1 MADAGKRRVCYY
13 YEPEIGNYYYGQGN
27 AMKPHRVRMTHSLLE
42 GYGLLHRMRVL
53 RPIPASNRD
62 LLRFHSDDY
71 IAFLRSATPDRHLD
85 ADILRR
91 FNMSDDCP
99 VFYGLFDYCQSYA
112 GASVCAARELNRGRA
127 DIAINWS
134 GGLHHA
140 KRSEAS
146 GFCYVNDIV
155 LAILKLLE
163 VHKIYGILFPP
174 LNSLSF
180 LFHSS
185 FSVPLKLI
193 SERSIIPQLPTA
205 MIGRDSLLLL
215 ARVLYVDIDIHHGD
229 GVEEAFYLT
238 DRVMTVSFHKFGDYF
253 PGTGHIGDIG
263 YGKGQH
269 YAINVPLDEGI
280 DDESYHYVFKP
291 IMEKVMEAFRP
302 DAVVLQCGADSL
314 SGDRL
319 GCFNLSIK
327 GHSDCIRYMRSF
339 NVPLLLLGGGGYT
352 LRNVARCWCYE
363 TGVALGVELDDEM
376 PDHEYIGYFG
386 PEFTIHAV
394 PSNMENKNSRRSLD
408 ATKVKLLETL
418 SSLQHAPSVQFH
430 EQPTSMDTDQ
440 AISSFNSS
448 FLDIVIW
455 KFTDVDPNKD
465 DEVCKE
471 WESLKNTTLTRSE
484 LKFLFSLPTVATF
497 ALTFSGLQI

>member
-163 VHKIYGILFPP
+163 VHK
-174 LNSLSF
+174 
-180 LFHSS
+180 
-185 FSVPLKLI
+185 
-193 SERSIIPQLPTA
+193 
-205 MIGRDSLLLL
+205 
-215 ARVLYVDIDIHHGD
+215 RVLYVDIDIHHGD

-440 AISSFNSS
+440 AISSFNFSFHKRIKEQISS
-448 FLDIVIW
+448 FLYPGEASSHGQERRG
-455 KFTDVDPNKD
+455 FYCFN
-465 DEVCKE
+465 
-471 WESLKNTTLTRSE
+471 
-484 LKFLFSLPTVATF
+484 SLPNINGSEGLVFDLLNEKKIGVIEFDKFIHALSVFRPLNLTLSSGNLPMSILTKMTKF
-497 ALTFSGLQI
+497 ARSGKV